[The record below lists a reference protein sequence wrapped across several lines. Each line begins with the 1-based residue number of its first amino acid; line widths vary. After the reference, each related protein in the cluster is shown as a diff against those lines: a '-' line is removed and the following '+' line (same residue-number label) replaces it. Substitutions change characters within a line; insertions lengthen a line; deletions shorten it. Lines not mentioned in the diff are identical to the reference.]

1 MREKTIEKRIGEI
14 KQELMKSGEMRP
26 GSLTR
31 QSRGSKGEYYQLSYT
46 HENRGR
52 TEYIRSAFAK
62 DIKKQIRNYNNFKKL
77 INEWVKLEIEQS
89 KLKMELEK
97 RAGKR

>member
-14 KQELMKSGEMRP
+14 KQELMQSGDMRP

-31 QSRGSKGEYYQLSYT
+31 QSRGSTGEYYQLSYT

-52 TEYIRSAFAK
+52 TEYIRSVFAK
-62 DIKKQIRNYNNFKKL
+62 DIQKQIRNYNKFKKL

-89 KLKMELEK
+89 KLKMEVEK
-97 RAGKR
+97 KAGRK